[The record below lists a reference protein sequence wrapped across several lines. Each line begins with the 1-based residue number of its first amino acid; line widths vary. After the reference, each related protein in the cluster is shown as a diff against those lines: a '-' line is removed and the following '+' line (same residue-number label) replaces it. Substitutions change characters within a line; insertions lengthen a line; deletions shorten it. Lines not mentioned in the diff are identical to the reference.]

1 VIKMMKSVKNTYK
14 AAKNRPLMTLAIVGG
29 AYYLY
34 SRSGM
39 ELIPSASAE
48 AAPTAPPLSTYS
60 YDSYAPVRNQPFN
73 DHMHMFGN
81 TDSLDANFYGF

>member
-1 VIKMMKSVKNTYK
+1 MMKSINNTFK

-48 AAPTAPPLSTYS
+48 AAPSAPPLSTYS
-60 YDSYAPVRNQPFN
+60 YDSYAPVRNQPYS

>member
-1 VIKMMKSVKNTYK
+1 MMKSVKNTYK
-14 AAKNRPLMTLAIVGG
+14 AAMKSPLMTLAIVGG

-34 SRSGM
+34 SS
-39 ELIPSASAE
+39 SAE
-48 AAPTAPPLSTYS
+48 AAPSAPPLSTYS
-60 YDSYAPVRNQPFN
+60 YDSYAPVRNQPYN